1 MDGKYEKFVVM
12 WNKGNVP
19 PNAMP
24 WTGIH
29 QVMAFI
35 QEKLEEG
42 CNVQVKPFTREEW
55 ANKGK

>member
-12 WNKGNVP
+12 WIKGE
-19 PNAMP
+19 AARSMP

-29 QVMAFI
+29 QVMEFI

-42 CNVQVKPFTREEW
+42 CTIQVKPYTREEW
-55 ANKGK
+55 ANKVK